1 MYGYNNDRTERR
13 TVNRQFQEAASQ
25 RKAANDTQYF
35 WEMVERNGRMQP
47 KHKQGSKHDE
57 KLLFGKQT
65 AATEVVEFGVI
76 DDKIPVERSGP
87 RSEEIAALASFS
99 ELEAVVPD
107 FVSANIRLMKYEAPT
122 PIQKH
127 AIPLGL
133 AGVDL
138 MCCSQT
144 GSGKTFSFMLPIVT
158 VIQSRLYSSPPPDVQ
173 TEGIV
178 QQLATLTVSP
188 VPASPI
194 TGSSSCQSLVTS
206 VTTSD
211 RTDATDQSAGI
222 EAMDKAEGN
231 LPEAV
236 GNGEGKGKVAV
247 NSDIVERVS
256 VNQHGALPLAIVLAP
271 TRELAS
277 QIHMD
282 ARRLSYKSDIKS
294 VCVYGGSDL
303 RQQLAD
309 LSVGCDLIVATP
321 GRLNDLVERGCV
333 SLQAVTFLVLDEADR
348 MLDMGFEPQIR
359 RIIQGSDMPPPG
371 SRQTCMFSATF
382 PEEIQRLAGDFLKD
396 YVWVSVGRVGSAVD
410 SIKQVV
416 VQASSDPMHKL
427 QLLLVALQAT
437 EGRTLVFVQ
446 KRRTA
451 SWLCECLRQAHAVQA
466 EEIHGDRTQAQRE
479 HALKLFRDGTARIL
493 IATDVAARGLDV
505 PAVTHVVQFDLPL
518 SVEDFDVYVHRIG
531 RTGRAGSSGLATAF
545 FVSGREIGEGNG
557 KIAPQILQLLNENT
571 QEVPEWFTALDDHY
585 PDAPNAAPPSGNGY
599 QQGYANQPQ
608 RAFRTFQNGGNQYQG
623 QYQGQGQEQGYDNR
637 RSYAPAYREQ
647 GQGQERYAMQG
658 QGQQQEGEYA
668 PQQQQQQLG
677 VQGLQNLQAQYE
689 ERDKGRYQAP
699 AAFYNSYT
707 GATPYVRMQAPQGM
721 YGQQYGQQ
729 MYGQQH
735 QQQQY
740 SQQYSQQCSQQYS
753 QQYSQQHQQHQQ
765 QQPQQHQQQ
774 QP

>member
-1 MYGYNNDRTERR
+1 
-13 TVNRQFQEAASQ
+13 
-25 RKAANDTQYF
+25 
-35 WEMVERNGRMQP
+35 MVERNGRMQP

-236 GNGEGKGKVAV
+236 GNGEGKGNSGDGEGQVVSGGDVRVDKGDGDGGSV

-585 PDAPNAAPPSGNGY
+585 PERTQRGPSFNRYNNKQLGQGGGGYQNKNEWRDMRHGGNGY

-740 SQQYSQQCSQQYS
+740 TATAV
-753 QQYSQQHQQHQQ
+753 
-765 QQPQQHQQQ
+765 
-774 QP
+774 